1 MLDDQAIEP
10 IASPIL
16 WLRRR
21 PWTLRSLLV
30 IGLLGCL
37 AADVAAAEWRGWQLQ
52 DDPDGSPE
60 VLGIELDTSPTTSPY
75 DEPLVTDR
83 PDFTESSS
91 TVGYGVVQLEMGYT
105 FTYNDDD
112 ATGDKTRSHTA
123 PEMLLRVGVSDHVE
137 LRFVWTYEW
146 DEIET
151 AGVLTQPDGSNDIGL
166 GAKIDLYEQCGWWPE
181 QAIIIDGT
189 VPTGADAFST
199 DDVEVGVNY
208 LYGWEL
214 PCDWGLGGSTGFF
227 TDSDAGDDFVVWFQS
242 VALGIPINDCWGAYV
257 EYFGLYESE
266 RAGGVDQHFLNGGF
280 SYLLS
285 NDVQWDILV
294 GFGLNADAADFFTGT
309 GASFRF

>member
-1 MLDDQAIEP
+1 ML
-10 IASPIL
+10 S
-16 WLRRR
+16 
-21 PWTLRSLLV
+21 S
-30 IGLLGCL
+30 L
-37 AADVAAAEWRGWQLQ
+37 AAGTAAEELWDWQPQ
-52 DDPDGSPE
+52 DDPDGSAE
-60 VLGIELDTSPTTSPY
+60 VLEFELDTSSMTSPY

-91 TVGYGVVQLEMGYT
+91 TVGCGVVQLEMGYT

-112 ATGDKTRSHTA
+112 VTGDKTRSHTT
-123 PEMLLRVGVSDHVE
+123 PEMLLRVGISDHVE

-151 AGVLTQPDGSNDIGL
+151 AGVLTQPDGSNDLGL

-199 DDVEVGVNY
+199 DDVQVGVNY
-208 LYGWEL
+208 LYSWEL

-227 TDSDAGDDFVVWFQS
+227 TDTDTDAGDDFVVWFQS

-266 RAGGVDQHFLNGGF
+266 RTGNVDQHFLNAGF
-280 SYLLS
+280 TYLVS
-285 NDVQWDILV
+285 NDVQLDILV
-294 GFGLNADAADFFTGT
+294 GLGLNDDADDFFTGA